1 MKNRFLSIL
10 LATIMLASI
19 FALTSCDTIFE
30 SLFGSNGT
38 HEHEWS
44 EWETIKS
51 ADCKNSGTA
60 ERFCDCGETQ
70 TKSLP
75 VSEHN
80 SSGWIVD
87 NEATCQVEGSKHKEC
102 TVCHTVLANEKI
114 GKTEHNY
121 GEWIDEIHA
130 TTESEGTLGHYHCS
144 ACDKNFD
151 ADKKELNSIVIPK
164 LDNEDPTVHNH
175 TSSGWIVDKEATC
188 SADGSRHKE
197 CTECKEEI
205 VREIIPAT
213 GNHSYG
219 EWYIV
224 KEATEYEDGLRERKC
239 ECGKV
244 ESEVIEAPEK
254 EYSIYYMNLKS
265 AEYPSE
271 TGYNSK
277 DGLLYLPTVE
287 SEGYVFIGWYT
298 ASVGG
303 DIVDYIPKGSKQD
316 YVLFAHWE
324 FITYDII
331 YKNVPNNTNPTSY
344 NIETK
349 ISLETPKWSGL
360 EFTHWSDED
369 GNVYLPNVNITFLPE
384 KMTGNLVLTANWK
397 VLRNIATPA
406 GSDAH
411 LYNVFASEDG
421 MLYFFYDLGTIEHV
435 VLDNIDPNL
444 YYKAEGMPI
453 SLTLSKTVS
462 ISEETAKSIS
472 DTISKS
478 ISQTS
483 AWQKSYSESESH
495 SKNWNAEIGVGINAG
510 IGGGTQSGAS
520 GEAEKEGKKLS
531 ASLAKMFNLS
541 VNVHIEGSY
550 NWGGEDT
557 YTREWGQTES
567 YSSTNSETQS
577 HTVNSSLAYKEQ
589 ISSEIV
595 ENFTI
600 GADLPSGYYA
610 YVHAA
615 NIRVIGIVTYE
626 IATGYMYLN
635 TYSRL
640 DNMHSMVMYYPT
652 VNELN
657 NPSIEGLNF
666 SIPEEEIINMIEK
679 SYYVKYDANGGT
691 GTMPTTIH
699 SINGAEQ
706 LAKNEF
712 TKEGYLFAGW
722 ELTTEDGTKT
732 FIDGQSVTNIGE
744 PLHTVTLKAVWV
756 EDPSY
761 DKDVVYT
768 LTTITGSYKSEPQMR
783 YSALIEYRNRTEDS
797 IEIRITW
804 TTIKEHGYNSYGQNF
819 SFSCGSASSGRVRIC
834 GYNGLADGYTSKTKE
849 SGWVKISLNTSD
861 ATTIDLNIKY
871 WQTNNDD
878 GTINEKINTIWTLN
892 IPAN

>member
-130 TTESEGTLGHYHCS
+130 TTESEGTLGHYYCS

-164 LDNEDPTVHNH
+164 LDNEDPTVHYH
-175 TSSGWIVDKEATC
+175 TSGNWIVDKEATC

-244 ESEVIEAPEK
+244 ESEVIESPEK

-271 TGYNSK
+271 TGYNSQ
-277 DGLLYLPTVE
+277 DGLLYLPTPE
-287 SEGYVFIGWYT
+287 AEGYVFVGWYT

-303 DIVDYIPKGSKQD
+303 NIVDYIPKGSKQD

-406 GSDAH
+406 GDEAY
-411 LYNVFASEDG
+411 LYNAFSGEDG
-421 MLYFFYDLGTIEHV
+421 YIYFLYDLGTIEHV
-435 VLDNIDPNL
+435 VLDNINPDM
-444 YYKAEGMPI
+444 YYKYEGLPI
-453 SLTLSKTVS
+453 TLTLSKTVS
-462 ISEETAKSIS
+462 ISEEKAQSIAN
-472 DTISKS
+472 TVSKS
-478 ISQTS
+478 VTS
-483 AWQKSYSESESH
+483 TSSWTGTKSFSETN
-495 SKNWNAEIGVGINAG
+495 SKNWNNHAGGSIDAEIG
-510 IGGGTQSGAS
+510 GGPLTKKILNWSVKGH
-520 GEAEKEGKKLS
+520 AE
-531 ASLAKMFNLS
+531 
-541 VNVHIEGSY
+541 Y
-550 NWGGEDT
+550 YRDWGGEEST
-557 YTREWGQTES
+557 TEGW
-567 YSSTNSETQS
+567 TNSLSGSSGETNTTS
-577 HTVNSSLAYKEQ
+577 ETVSTSIAYKES
-589 ISSEIV
+589 ITSEIT
-595 ENFTI
+595 ESITI
-600 GADLPSGYYA
+600 GEHLPTGYYA
-610 YVHAA
+610 YVHAG
-615 NIRVIGIVTYE
+615 NVRVIAVLSYE
-626 IATGYMYLN
+626 IATGCLYIN
-635 TYSRL
+635 TYCRL
-640 DNMHSMVMYYPT
+640 DNMHSMIMYYSD
-652 VNELN
+652 VNQLN
-657 NPSIEGLNF
+657 NPSVEGLDF
-666 SIPEEEIINMIEK
+666 SIPEEEIKSIIE
-679 SYYVKYDANGGT
+679 STYYVKYDANGGI
-691 GTMPTTIH
+691 GTMPITHH
-699 SINGAEQ
+699 SINGTEQ

-732 FIDGQSVTNIGE
+732 FVDGQSVTNIGE

-756 EDPSY
+756 KDPAY

-768 LTTITGSYKSEPQMR
+768 LTTKTGSYKSEPQMR

-834 GYNGLADGYTSKTKE
+834 GYNGLPDGYTSKTKE